1 MGDSADETLKRTA
14 LYDRH
19 VAAGARL
26 IPFAGWEMPV
36 QYEGIL
42 AEHRRVRSQAGLFDL
57 GHMGQVD
64 ITGPDALQFLQY
76 TTTNDIA
83 KLQPGQA
90 NYGMLPNERGGV
102 VDDIIV
108 YRKPAG
114 EEGFMVVINASNM
127 ERDVEWWNELRRR
140 RSDFDVTVEHISDCL
155 AMIAIQG
162 PLAEQIV
169 QKITEI
175 DLSKVEYFSLTLGE
189 IAGIPVR
196 IARTGYTGE
205 DGFELFPDNGRA
217 AELWDALIA
226 AGDADGLAPIGLG
239 ARDTLRLESRMPLY
253 GQELGDDI
261 SPYEAGLGWAV
272 NLDKGDFIGREH
284 MAKVKEEGPARR
296 TVGFKTIGKTAAPR
310 SHYTVAVDGVE
321 VGYVTSGAFSPTL
334 NENIGLALI
343 DRAYAGVGKPLQII
357 VRGKPVDAVQ
367 VKTPFYKRSGK

>member
-127 ERDVEWWNELRRR
+127 ERDVEWWNELRTR
-140 RSDFDVTVEHISDCL
+140 RSDFDV
-155 AMIAIQG
+155 
-162 PLAEQIV
+162 
-169 QKITEI
+169 
-175 DLSKVEYFSLTLGE
+175 
-189 IAGIPVR
+189 
-196 IARTGYTGE
+196 
-205 DGFELFPDNGRA
+205 
-217 AELWDALIA
+217 
-226 AGDADGLAPIGLG
+226 
-239 ARDTLRLESRMPLY
+239 
-253 GQELGDDI
+253 
-261 SPYEAGLGWAV
+261 
-272 NLDKGDFIGREH
+272 
-284 MAKVKEEGPARR
+284 
-296 TVGFKTIGKTAAPR
+296 
-310 SHYTVAVDGVE
+310 
-321 VGYVTSGAFSPTL
+321 
-334 NENIGLALI
+334 
-343 DRAYAGVGKPLQII
+343 
-357 VRGKPVDAVQ
+357 
-367 VKTPFYKRSGK
+367 